1 MTPEEW
7 YTTFSST
14 CVIIPALNE
23 ENSIERVVRSAKE
36 HLPGSCVV
44 VVDDGSTD
52 NTAQRAH
59 AAGAVVLSL
68 CTNLGIGGA
77 VQTGFKYA
85 QAQGFEMVLQIDGD
99 GQHDASEAQRLLE
112 TAISSG
118 VDIVIGSRWLGR
130 GSYVAPRHRR
140 FGMKILEALVN
151 WRAGNRYTDTTSG
164 FRAFNH
170 RAIALFA
177 EHYPADYAEVE
188 SILWARHFGLTLM
201 EVPVTMLKRE
211 HGQSSIRGVRTV
223 YFMLR
228 IMMELFIGSIGGDYK

>member
-1 MTPEEW
+1 MTSEEW
-7 YTTFSST
+7 IATLFST

-23 ENSIERVVRSAKE
+23 ENSIGSVVHSAKE
-36 HLPGSCVV
+36 YLPGSRVV

-52 NTAQRAH
+52 NTAERAR

-68 CTNLGIGGA
+68 CMNLGIGGA

-85 QAQGFEMVLQIDGD
+85 LAQGFELALQIDGD
-99 GQHDASEAQRLLE
+99 GQHDASEAHRLLE
-112 TAISSG
+112 VVMSDN

-130 GSYVAPRHRR
+130 GSYIAPTHRR

-151 WRAGNRYTDTTSG
+151 WRAGSRYTDTTSG

-177 EHYPADYAEVE
+177 EHYPADYAEAE
-188 SILWARHFGLTLM
+188 SILWARHFGLIIE
-201 EVPVTMLKRE
+201 EVPVSMLRRE
-211 HGQSSIRGVRTV
+211 HGESSIRGVRTA

-228 IMMELFIGSIGGDYK
+228 IIMELCIGTIGGDYK